1 MTTDLP
7 AATLSGLYE
16 RQWRFLYATALGL
29 LSDPEDAREVVQ
41 EAFLYAWSKSESF
54 DPSRSSAATW
64 LSLITRSRSVDRLR
78 RRQHRDRIRS
88 SIEQEK
94 PSAHSDPAG
103 FERVL
108 RRERNDRLRRAMGRL
123 PEAQKRVLE
132 LSFFRGLSH
141 RQIAAEV
148 GIPLGT
154 VKTRSLL
161 AMDKLHL
168 DLTGRPR
175 RAARRSEGGTAGD
188 ETWTRPC

>member
-1 MTTDLP
+1 MTTE
-7 AATLSGLYE
+7 ATLSSLYE
-16 RQWRFLYATALGL
+16 RQWHVLYATALRM

-41 EAFLYAWSKSESF
+41 EAFLYAWRKAESF
-54 DPSRSSAATW
+54 DPSRSSAVTW
-64 LSLITRSRSVDRLR
+64 LSLITRSRSVDHLR

-94 PSAHSDPAG
+94 RSAHSHPKG
-103 FERVL
+103 FERIV

-132 LSFFRGLSH
+132 LSFFRGLTH

-154 VKTRSLL
+154 VKTRSAL
-161 AMDKLHL
+161 AMEKLHL
-168 DLTGRPR
+168 ALTGRPR
-175 RAARRSEGGTAGD
+175 AARAIRPSNGGAAGD
-188 ETWTRPC
+188 ESWTRPC